1 MKIDLFNRQEFDKQ
15 YGKTLFKHLLD
26 LILIDKRTR
35 YAKYINNY
43 PSKIVDGIYFFNR
56 TGPRFLVFLSI
67 SYAYYS
73 DNCLSIAEISQATTL
88 TRQTVSTIKGDLV
101 DLGYIDYDFKS
112 FGKEHYVKTRRLY
125 PTALLIAIISAFK
138 QARST
143 YYNES
148 PFSRVQ
154 AVQKAIDNY
163 EKMS

>member
-1 MKIDLFNRQEFDKQ
+1 MKISAFNRQEFDKQ

-26 LILIDKRTR
+26 LILIDKRTQ
-35 YAKYINNY
+35 YAKYINNN
-43 PSKIVDGIYFFNR
+43 STDVVKGIYFFNR

-73 DNCLSIAEISQATTL
+73 DKSLSIAEISRATTL

-101 DLGYIDYDFKS
+101 DLGYVYKDKYNR
-112 FGKEHYVKTRRLY
+112 TRRLY
-125 PTALLIAIISAFK
+125 PTELLIEIIGAFK
-138 QARST
+138 QARSI
-143 YYNES
+143 YYNEG

-163 EKMS
+163 EKVS